1 MQITQLIPNSSSPIA
16 IATKTSKYYIHKILH
31 IIQIGPTPPPMLPSL
46 DQNEIEQT
54 LYQRRVSDA
63 NTLNGIEAITD
74 SLQPY
79 VI

>member
-1 MQITQLIPNSSSPIA
+1 
-16 IATKTSKYYIHKILH
+16 
-31 IIQIGPTPPPMLPSL
+31 MLPSL

-74 SLQPY
+74 SFHPY

>member
-1 MQITQLIPNSSSPIA
+1 MQITQLIA
-16 IATKTSKYYIHKILH
+16 ITDSNIYYKLYIFYYT
-31 IIQIGPTPPPMLPSL
+31 QIGPTPPPMLPSL

-79 VI
+79 VIKTIL